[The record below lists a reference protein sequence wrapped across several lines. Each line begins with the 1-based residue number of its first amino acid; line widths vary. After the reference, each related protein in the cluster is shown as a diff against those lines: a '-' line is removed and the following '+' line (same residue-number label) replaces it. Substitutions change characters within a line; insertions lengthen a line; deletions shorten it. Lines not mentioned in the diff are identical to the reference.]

1 MTIDLNIVNGN
12 LFLGSEFRQGGIS
25 IEGERIVKIGKEPS
39 LPKASHK
46 IDANGAIV
54 IPGIIDI
61 HVHFRDLQQKYK
73 ETLVTGSMSAL
84 AGGVTTVLDMPN
96 NKPPTDSV
104 RRIHEKETLI
114 QNKAAVNIGFYSLFP
129 KNNSEIVKLAN
140 EGIFGFKIYPADKNY
155 PPKDNV
161 SLNKS
166 LKEIARTKLP
176 VIIHPD
182 NGFAGE
188 IEKQLFATDLP
199 PIDGFIKAHN
209 QLEEAKA
216 LETFIDLSI
225 KVDGKLHCAH
235 VTSKESVEIIA
246 KNKDLQMLSSEVCP
260 HHLILGINELHKFK
274 SQAKCLPPLRT
285 KQDQDAL
292 WQALNNDLIKIIS
305 TDHAPHSYEEK
316 HCEFEVAASGIH
328 GLETLL
334 PIMFTHALRGM
345 ISFEKLIPKMTTNPA
360 KLMGITQRGE
370 LLEGN
375 FADIVIIKKKKY
387 QIASEDFESK
397 AKWSPF
403 NGYAVNFLPE
413 YVLVNG
419 SIAKEEEYI
428 CSKSSSGKIIKNSN
442 EKLDIE

>member
-1 MTIDLNIVNGN
+1 MTIDTNIVNGN
-12 LFLGSEFRQGGIS
+12 LFLASEFRQGGIS

-39 LPKASHK
+39 LPKASQT

-73 ETLVTGSMSAL
+73 ETLVTGSRSAL

-96 NKPPTDSV
+96 NTPPTDSV
-104 RRIHEKETLI
+104 RRIQEKEALI

-129 KNNSEIVKLAN
+129 NDDSEIVKLAN
-140 EGIFGFKIYPADKNY
+140 EGVFGFKIYPADKNY
-155 PPKDNV
+155 PPKDND
-161 SLNKS
+161 SLSKA

-188 IEKQLFATDLP
+188 TEKQLFTTDLP
-199 PIDGFIKAHN
+199 PIDAFIKAHN

-216 LETFIDLSI
+216 LETFIDLSN
-225 KVDGKLHCAH
+225 KADGKLHCAH
-235 VTSKESVEIIA
+235 VTAKESVEIIT
-246 KNKDLQMLSSEVCP
+246 KNKDLQILSSEVCP
-260 HHLILGINELHKFK
+260 HHLTLSVKELRKFS

-292 WQALNNDLIKIIS
+292 WQALNNDLINIVA
-305 TDHAPHSYEEK
+305 TDHAPHSYKEK

-328 GLETLL
+328 GLETLVPL
-334 PIMFTHALRGM
+334 MFTHALRGM
-345 ISFEKLIPKMTTNPA
+345 ISFERLIPKMTTNPA
-360 KLMGITQRGE
+360 KLMGIKHRGE

-375 FADIVIIKKKKY
+375 FADIVILKKKKH
-387 QIASEDFESK
+387 QIASEEFESK

-419 SIAKEEEYI
+419 FLAKENEFI
-428 CSKSSSGKIIKNSN
+428 SSKASTGKIIKNTN

>member
-25 IEGERIVKIGKEPS
+25 IEGERIIKIGKEPS

-46 IDANGAIV
+46 IDAKGAIV

-73 ETLVTGSMSAL
+73 ETLVSGSISAL
-84 AGGVTTVLDMPN
+84 AGGITTVLDMPN
-96 NKPPTDSV
+96 NKPPTDSIS
-104 RRIHEKETLI
+104 RIQEKEALI

-129 KNNSEIVKLAN
+129 KDNSEIAKLAN
-140 EGIFGFKIYPADKNY
+140 EGVFGFKIYPADNYY
-155 PPKDNV
+155 PPKDND
-161 SLNKS
+161 SLNRAM
-166 LKEIARTKLP
+166 KEIARTKLP

-188 IEKQLFATDLP
+188 TEKQLFATDLP
-199 PIDGFIKAHN
+199 PIDAFIKAHN

-216 LETFIDLSI
+216 LETFIDLSN

-235 VTSKESVEIIA
+235 VTAKETVEIIT

-260 HHLILGINELHKFK
+260 HHLSLGVKELHKFK

-292 WQALNNDLIKIIS
+292 WQALNDDVINIIS

-328 GLETLL
+328 GLETLV

-360 KLMGITQRGE
+360 KLMGIEHRGE

-375 FADIVIIKKKKY
+375 FADIVILKKKKY
-387 QIASEDFESK
+387 QIVSAQFESK

-403 NGYAVNFLPE
+403 DGYAINFLPD

-419 SIAKEEEYI
+419 YLAKEEEYI
-428 CSKSSSGKIIKNSN
+428 SSKATSGKAIKNSN
-442 EKLDIE
+442 EKLNIE

>member
-73 ETLVTGSMSAL
+73 ETLVTGMRSAL

-104 RRIHEKETLI
+104 RRIQDKETLI
-114 QNKAAVNIGFYSLFP
+114 HNKAAVNIGFYSLFP
-129 KNNSEIVKLAN
+129 KNNLEIIKLAN
-140 EGIFGFKIYPADKNY
+140 KGAFEFKIYPADTNY
-155 PPKDNV
+155 PPKDND
-161 SLNKS
+161 SLNKAMM
-166 LKEIARTKLP
+166 EIAKTKLP

-188 IEKQLFATDLP
+188 TEKQLFATDSH
-199 PIDGFIKAHN
+199 PIDAFIKAHN
-209 QLEEAKA
+209 QLEEAQA
-216 LETFIDLSI
+216 LETFIDLSN

-235 VTSKESVEIIA
+235 VTAKETVEIIT
-246 KNKDLQMLSSEVCP
+246 KNKDLQLLSSEVCP
-260 HHLILGINELHKFK
+260 HHLTLSVKELRKFN

-292 WQALNNDLIKIIS
+292 WHALNNDLINIIA

-328 GLETLL
+328 GLETLA
-334 PIMFTHALRGM
+334 PIMFTHALKGM
-345 ISFEKLIPKMTTNPA
+345 ISFEKLIPKMTMNPA
-360 KLMGITQRGE
+360 KLMGIEHRGE

-375 FADIVIIKKKKY
+375 FADVVILKKKKY
-387 QIASEDFESK
+387 KIASEEFESK

-403 NGYAVNFLPE
+403 NGYEVSFLPE
-413 YVLVNG
+413 IVLVNG
-419 SIAKEEEYI
+419 FLAKEEEYI
-428 CSKSSSGKIIKNSN
+428 NSKATTGKIIRNTN
-442 EKLDIE
+442 EKLEIE

>member
-25 IEGERIVKIGKEPS
+25 IEGERIIKIGKEPS
-39 LPKASHK
+39 LPKASQK
-46 IDANGAIV
+46 IDAKGAIV

-73 ETLVTGSMSAL
+73 ETLVTGTKSAL
-84 AGGVTTVLDMPN
+84 AGGITTVLDMPN

-104 RRIHEKETLI
+104 RKLQEKKALI

-129 KNNSEIVKLAN
+129 KNNSEIARLAN

-155 PPKDNV
+155 PPKDFD
-161 SLNKS
+161 SLNIA
-166 LKEIARTKLP
+166 LKEIASTKLP

-188 IEKQLFATDLP
+188 TEEQLFATDLP
-199 PIDGFIKAHN
+199 LIDGFIKAHN
-209 QLEEAKA
+209 QLEEAQA
-216 LETFIDLSI
+216 LKTFIDLSN

-235 VTSKESVEIIA
+235 VTAKETVEIIT
-246 KNKDLQMLSSEVCP
+246 KNKELQMLSSEVCP
-260 HHLILGINELHKFK
+260 HHLILSVKELHKLK

-292 WQALNNDLIKIIS
+292 WDALNNDLINIIS

-334 PIMFTHALRGM
+334 PIMFTQALRGM

-375 FADIVIIKKKKY
+375 FADIVILKKKKY
-387 QIASEDFESK
+387 QIVSDEFESK

-403 NGYAVNFLPE
+403 DGFTVNFLPD

-419 SIAKEEEYI
+419 AVSKEDEYI
-428 CSKSSSGKIIKNSN
+428 CSKVSSGKIINNSN
-442 EKLDIE
+442 EKLIIE